1 MPGTIVEKSQ
11 TLALTLALTLVLVLV
26 LAPVGMTIQKKV
38 PRHGQG
44 GGFHARDPHLRK
56 HYRSGSFDATRWITV
71 RALLL
76 MLMLALELA
85 LFLMLM
91 LALELA
97 LFLMLALELALFL
110 MLELTLALVL
120 IQAQPTVVDDVER
133 PPHGDPGQG

>member
-1 MPGTIVEKSQ
+1 MQGTIVE
-11 TLALTLALTLVLVLV
+11 TPVLTLALTLV

-76 MLMLALELA
+76 ML
-85 LFLMLM
+85 
-91 LALELA
+91 ALELA

-120 IQAQPTVVDDVER
+120 IQAQPTVADDVGR